1 MDAAA
6 MSDTGTESVPLS
18 PDAQLC
24 MLFPLPE
31 PAVVQAPAPAFAHN
45 PTSSSG
51 LGGCLTYPQTV
62 YAGNASERPRSQS
75 GTAATA
81 PAAPRR
87 AASTAN
93 TSTSSTTPHNAFP
106 VLPIASTRSAAPLR
120 AHASQPAL
128 EPRRAHQ
135 PAKLRR
141 TQTDPPPCHSHTGA
155 EKPRRRRT
163 ESRDLHPRQDDRA
176 SVSASRSRQRPLF
189 VPSNATA
196 TPYLAVIPL
205 PDVGPVDII
214 RPVPENEQ
222 LYTYRYPTP
231 PASPLLIPGPPT
243 GQASLPPPRENRGQ
257 MVWPGIYFST

>member
-45 PTSSSG
+45 NTSPP
-51 LGGCLTYPQTV
+51 GGCLTYPQTA
-62 YAGNASERPRSQS
+62 YARTASDQPRAQS
-75 GTAATA
+75 GTAAIA
-81 PAAPRR
+81 PLAPRR
-87 AASTAN
+87 AVSMASA
-93 TSTSSTTPHNAFP
+93 STSSTTLHDTSP
-106 VLPIASTRSAAPLR
+106 VLPTTSTRSAAPLR
-120 AHASQPAL
+120 SHASQPTP

-141 TQTDPPPCHSHTGA
+141 TQTDPAPCRSHTVA

-163 ESRDLHPRQDDRA
+163 ESRDLHPRQDDRP
-176 SVSASRSRQRPLF
+176 SVSRSRQRPLF

-214 RPVPENEQ
+214 RPTDSEQ

-231 PASPLLIPGPPT
+231 PASPLLIPGPPA